1 MWHIIHD
8 GGESITVIDGVS
20 EDDVAGREYTFRRVP
35 GELWEVLMYC
45 DWERWKWVGTSKT
58 QIGAAVCATL
68 IAEALRLCHAGVE
81 DIPEHWEDTGYE
93 DSSSLIPKADMKDI
107 YAIGHHVKGKE
118 RFRMPRWLAKEV
130 MDYHAGEWK
139 RDAEPRSDVFGVPD
153 VSYGDAVAALPD
165 DVAESA
171 RSGIFLLQLD
181 GYPEW
186 SATFH
191 ARDEYHG
198 VVVAAI
204 TMEAFKFLSPEGEWF
219 TDRYDRYVDGYS
231 DPVPTYKLLP
241 DGETL
246 CVENAWTPWGHIVR
260 QYAAEQMKRDRAHP

>member
-130 MDYHAGEWK
+130 MAYHAGEWD
-139 RDAEPRSDVFGVPD
+139 RFDEPRSAIFEVPNI
-153 VSYGDAVAALPD
+153 SYGEAVAALPA
-165 DVAESA
+165 DVAENA
-171 RSGIFLLQLD
+171 RSSKFILRLE